1 MKKTIKKM
9 ALVMISCLLFMMIL
23 VPSKSITVNAE
34 YEKSVLTYDFK
45 YCQSNARAMLKM
57 INDFRTG
64 KDAWQLDESGKR
76 VNITGLG
83 NLKYDYELEKI
94 AMQRAAELVLM
105 FSHQRPNGTYVFDM
119 LEESGLYGYASEN
132 IAYGSSYI
140 MSTFQT
146 FTLWQETNQPYS
158 GQGHRRNML
167 SKDVKTVGI
176 GCVEYAGMKHWVQV
190 FSSEESNTK
199 ETTALNGKKS
209 TNIEVYDDEI
219 MSFIKRLYKLCLNRN
234 YDSKGLAYWWTNL
247 FTKQLTAAEAT
258 RGFFV
263 SKEMT
268 NLKLNDNDF
277 VERCYKVMM
286 NRNSDSGGKKYWM
299 DRLSNGVSRESV
311 LKGFIDSKEF
321 TDICNRYKV
330 NKGTISVSEARDK
343 NYGITSFVARCYTKA
358 LGRKYDVNGLNF
370 WCNKMLNSSNVK
382 QAAID
387 VAGNGFFHSKEFKDK
402 KLSNSDYIK
411 VLYRTFLG
419 REYDNNGLNYWLKE
433 LSSGKSRD
441 YVLNGFANSKEFSDI
456 MASYGIK

>member
-1 MKKTIKKM
+1 MKILKRLSLII
-9 ALVMISCLLFMMIL
+9 ISCLLMTLAIL
-23 VPSKSITVNAE
+23 PHKTIPAQADYPKSTL
-34 YEKSVLTYDFK
+34 SFDFK
-45 YCQSNARAMLKM
+45 YCQSDARKMLSLINA
-57 INDFRTG
+57 FRTG

-76 VNITGLG
+76 VNITGLS

-119 LEESGLYGYASEN
+119 LNDLGWYGYGSEN
-132 IAYGSSYI
+132 IAYGTSYI
-140 MSTFQT
+140 MSTSQT

-167 SKDVKTVGI
+167 SKNAKTVGI

-190 FSSEESNTK
+190 FSSEEYNTK
-199 ETTALNGKKS
+199 ETAALNGNIS
-209 TNIEVYDDEI
+209 TKIEVYDDDI
-219 MSFIKRLYKLCLNRN
+219 IAFLKRMYKLCLNRN
-234 YDSKGLAYWWTNL
+234 YDSGGLAYWWTKL
-247 FTKQLTAAEAT
+247 YTKQITAAEAA

-263 SKEMT
+263 SKEMSD
-268 NLKLNDNDF
+268 LKLNDNEF

-286 NRNSDSGGKKYWM
+286 DRASDKGGKKYWL
-299 DRLSNGVSRESV
+299 DRIGNGMSREYV
-311 LKGFIDSKEF
+311 VKGFIDSKEF
-321 TDICNRYKV
+321 TNICNKYGMT
-330 NKGTISVSEARDK
+330 KGTINVSEARDK

-370 WCNKMLNSSNVK
+370 WCNKMLNASNVK